1 MNPFLA
7 QLDALEAQCN
17 VLAAAVDALLHQARA
32 LRAGMEPEPEAPR
45 PTCPRCG
52 STDLAKAGDVQ
63 VCGSC
68 GANSRGSE
76 VVSG

>member
-32 LRAGMEPEPEAPR
+32 LRAGMEPEAEAPR
-45 PTCPRCG
+45 PACPRCG
-52 STDLAKAGDVQ
+52 SVDLARAGDVQ
-63 VCGSC
+63 VCGNC
-68 GANSRGSE
+68 NANIRGSE
-76 VVSG
+76 VVNG